1 MRSRSLIAAVA
12 ALLLTLTLAGPAR
25 SGAGILVG
33 SCDPMQT
40 PPTFRGEVPTA
51 EQVLGFPL
59 GSQEVTA
66 AESDAY
72 VDAVDTASPRVVS
85 GTLGTTWQGRPIRY
99 TLVGKPENLTPA
111 GLAGIQQAARTLRD
125 PATSDQQAADIA
137 RRAPAILWLMGNVHG
152 GEESPTDAELRVLY
166 ELADRDDCAARQ
178 ILDNA
183 LVGIIPIQNP
193 DGREADT
200 RQNSYGF
207 DMNRDWFARTQP
219 ETDAKLELLRQYPGV
234 LYVDA
239 HEMGGNHYFFP
250 PTADPTYHEVTA
262 ASMDW
267 QDNLYGGALAAE
279 FDRQHIQY
287 FTNKVFDFF
296 AMVYGDIV
304 PATGFGGAGMTFEK
318 ANFDPIAQ
326 RTYEH
331 YVTHWVSISQAALNK
346 PGILRRWHDEW
357 TEAYRQGVDGQLE
370 PNEVNDKGNT
380 VQLPVPTEPVRHYFL
395 RADDPSKTNQVQAL
409 VRRLQRMDVEVH
421 RLTAPLTVPD
431 FRAYGRPEAATVL
444 PVGTYWIPMAQMQKH
459 WIQSMLNEDTYVPFP
474 YFYDVSGWSNPLLF
488 NVAGGRSGATLDP
501 VAEPVPL
508 LAEPPAAALPS
519 PVPSVALYQ
528 MSSGTSTRESAG
540 WLRYLLEQ
548 VWHLPYQRVTTSQ
561 IAGGALAGVDVL
573 LVPNGVSTVA
583 SNALGPAGRRALVDW
598 VNGGGRYVGWRGGAD
613 LAARLGITTALL
625 SEPKSDIAGTLIRV
639 QANQSSPLAA
649 DVGPFNWVF
658 YDYDVVM
665 RASDPSHVALRYPA
679 AASPD
684 FFVSGFARG
693 EEELGGTAAVIHEPV
708 GAGSV
713 ILSSTDPNFRAW
725 TVGMQKVLWNA
736 VLGPDAF
743 AGIAAPAGSAAR
755 ADKEQAARAA
765 AASLAALESP
775 LRISV
780 RATSADT
787 VKALLGRY
795 GATYTVRQTGSKT
808 AFLVANP
815 GGLTG
820 DDHPFAAALAGDLAA
835 AGVRVL
841 AFKAP

>member
-1 MRSRSLIAAVA
+1 MRSRSLIAVTA
-12 ALLLTLTLAGPAR
+12 ALLLTLAAAGPTGSLA
-25 SGAGILVG
+25 AAQAA

-40 PPTFRGEVPTA
+40 PPSFRGEVPTA
-51 EQVLGFPL
+51 EQVLGFAL

-66 AESDAY
+66 AESVAY
-72 VDAVDTASPRVVS
+72 VDAVDAASARVVS
-85 GTLGTTWQGRPIRY
+85 GTLGTTREGRPIRY
-99 TLVGKPENLTPA
+99 ALVGSLENVTPE
-111 GLAGIQQAARTLRD
+111 GLERIQEAARTLRD
-125 PATSDQQAADIA
+125 PATSDQQAAEVA
-137 RRAPAILWLMGNVHG
+137 RRAPAVLWLMGNVHG
-152 GEESPTDAELRVLY
+152 GEESATDAELRVLY

-183 LVGIIPIQNP
+183 LVGIIPTQNP

-207 DMNRDWFARTQP
+207 DMNRDWFARTQR
-219 ETDAKLELLRQYPGV
+219 ETDTKLELLRQYPGV

-318 ANFDPIAQ
+318 ASFDPIAQ

-331 YVTHWVSISQAALNK
+331 YVTHWVSISQAALHK
-346 PGILRRWHDEW
+346 PAILRRWHEEW

-380 VQLPVPTEPVRHYFL
+380 VQLPVPDEPVRHYFL
-395 RADDPSKTNQVQAL
+395 RADDPAKADEVQAL
-409 VRRLQRMDVEVH
+409 VRRLQRMDVDVY
-421 RLTAPLTVPD
+421 RLTQQLRVPD
-431 FRAYGRPEAATVL
+431 FKAYGRPALVTDL
-444 PVGTYWIPMAQMQKH
+444 PAGTYWVPMAQAQKH

-488 NVAGGRSGATLDP
+488 NVSGGRSGAALNP
-501 VAEPVPL
+501 AAEPVPPL
-508 LAEPPAAALPS
+508 PEPPARALPS
-519 PVPSVALYQ
+519 PAPSVALYQ
-528 MSSGTSTRESAG
+528 MSSGTSGFESAG

-548 VWHLPYQRVTTSQ
+548 VWHLPYQRVTASQ
-561 IAGGALAGVDVL
+561 IAGGALADIDVL

-639 QANQSSPLAA
+639 QTNEPSPLAA
-649 DVGPFNWVF
+649 DVGAFNWVF
-658 YDYDVVM
+658 YDYDLVM

-684 FFVSGFARG
+684 FAVSGFARG
-693 EEELGGTAAVIHEPV
+693 EEELGGTAAVVDEPV
-708 GAGSV
+708 GAGRV
-713 ILSSTDPNFRAW
+713 VLSSTDPNFRAW
-725 TVGMQKVLWNA
+725 TVGMQQVLWNA
-736 VLGPDAF
+736 VLGPEAF
-743 AGIAAPAGSAAR
+743 AGVAARAGSATR
-755 ADKEQAARAA
+755 AGKEKAARSA
-765 AASLAALESP
+765 AASIAALESP

-780 RATSADT
+780 RSTSADT
-787 VKALLGRY
+787 VRALLGRY
-795 GATYTVRQTGSKT
+795 GASYTVRQTGSR
-808 AFLVANP
+808 ASFLVANP
-815 GGLTG
+815 GGRTG
-820 DDHPFAAALAGDLAA
+820 DDHPFAAELAGDLAA

-841 AFKAP
+841 AYKAP